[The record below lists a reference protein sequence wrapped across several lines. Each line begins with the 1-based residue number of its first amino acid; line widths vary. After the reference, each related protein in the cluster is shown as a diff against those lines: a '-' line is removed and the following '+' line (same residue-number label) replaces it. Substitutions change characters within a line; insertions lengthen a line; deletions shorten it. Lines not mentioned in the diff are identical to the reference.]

1 MHSISDFHV
10 KNKAL
15 NPKIFAAIHFSI
27 EKADHRFTQNQKQIP
42 FLHYHLIQ
50 SPQNQSFCF
59 SSAHKPQQNP
69 IHAKPEQYSRKLD

>member
-1 MHSISDFHV
+1 MHSISVFHF

-27 EKADHRFTQNQKQIP
+27 EKADHRFTQNHKQIL

-50 SPQNQSFCF
+50 STPESIILLFISTQAPTKS
-59 SSAHKPQQNP
+59 NP
-69 IHAKPEQYSRKLD
+69 CKT